1 MWTILT
7 TKTFDKNFK
16 KLDSKTSLKV
26 VSLVSDL
33 KSGPAPKNWDIK
45 KMIGWDDEYR
55 CRIGSYRVL
64 YKVIKKDIVIAMI
77 DVDHRKDI
85 YK

>member
-16 KLDSKTSLKV
+16 KLDSK
-26 VSLVSDL
+26 VSSKIVQFVSDL
-33 KSGPAPKNWDIK
+33 ESDPVPKGWNIK
-45 KMIGWDDEYR
+45 KMIGFENEYR
-55 CRIGSYRVL
+55 CRIGTYRVL
-64 YKVIKKDIVIAMI
+64 YKVIKKEIVIVMI